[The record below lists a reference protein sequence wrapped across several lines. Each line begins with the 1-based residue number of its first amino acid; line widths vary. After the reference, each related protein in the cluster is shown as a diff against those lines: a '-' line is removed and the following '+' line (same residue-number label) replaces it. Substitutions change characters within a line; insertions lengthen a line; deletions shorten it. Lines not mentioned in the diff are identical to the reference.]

1 MESDLGIKPKIIRAA
16 VNTDQIKKYGLL
28 PDMEAKKTSTRFKP
42 YFKQTGLTDAWE
54 IDSMD
59 PGVLVKEIT
68 NACKSVIDIDI
79 FNAALEQEKQD
90 DIRLAKLRAATIR
103 FIQDN
108 SSIINRP

>member
-1 MESDLGIKPKIIRAA
+1 
-16 VNTDQIKKYGLL
+16 
-28 PDMEAKKTSTRFKP
+28 
-42 YFKQTGLTDAWE
+42 
-54 IDSMD
+54 
-59 PGVLVKEIT
+59 
-68 NACKSVIDIDI
+68 VIDIDI